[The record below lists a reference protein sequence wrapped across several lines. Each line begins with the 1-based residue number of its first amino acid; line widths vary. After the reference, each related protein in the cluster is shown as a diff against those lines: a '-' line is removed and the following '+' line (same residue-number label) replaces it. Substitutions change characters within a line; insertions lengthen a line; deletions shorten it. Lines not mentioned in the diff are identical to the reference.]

1 MILVKLQKEAL
12 FSEMFSDKW
21 LKSFILYEK
30 MLSVVTVSVCLF
42 SHADTNYRA
51 LSQRKIVHCP

>member
-51 LSQRKIVHCP
+51 LS